1 MLIAAI
7 VFTHVFSHW
16 EYKEDLDLEDI
27 LDEKSLLSGEEFQHA
42 RMAMRSGNSGGDW
55 DNMSIH
61 GKRGD
66 VNSGGSGGSVSG
78 GSSSGGSGG
87 SGGEARNFTS
97 PVKSNRSR
105 ITSRDSWTVESDLTG
120 SLQVIRTTTM

>member
-42 RMAMRSGNSGGDW
+42 RMAMRSSNSGGDW

-66 VNSGGSGGSVSG
+66 VNSGSGGSVSSSG
-78 GSSSGGSGG
+78 GGGSGG
-87 SGGEARNFTS
+87 SGESRSFTS